1 MRMPFT
7 TAPHFLFTTHTITM
21 RHLIFL
27 FSLTLSTLAHA
38 QTDSIS
44 QGNQSLLKRFFEYAT
59 QNKISQLPVN
69 ERIAAIGC
77 YFIETPYAGGTLDIN
92 EQEQLVVNLREFDCV
107 TFVDNV
113 LALALMDKYD
123 KQDLPQFLINLKKIR
138 YRNGKITDYTTR
150 LHYSSDW
157 LHEME
162 HSGII
167 EDVTKEKG
175 GIPFT
180 NKVSFIS
187 RNWQKY
193 PALQR
198 DTSLVKKM
206 MHVEKKINNR
216 HYYYIPKEKV
226 LPFAGQ
232 IKTGDIILITT
243 QKKGLDTSHVGIAV
257 EKNGQIHLLHASI
270 SSKKVALTEET
281 LPDYLQRITSHSG
294 IMIGR
299 PVNFKSN

>member
-1 MRMPFT
+1 MK
-7 TAPHFLFTTHTITM
+7 HVILLFL
-21 RHLIFL
+21 
-27 FSLTLSTLAHA
+27 LTLSTAA
-38 QTDSIS
+38 CARTDSIPRED
-44 QGNQSLLKRFFEYAT
+44 QALLKRFFEYANR
-59 QNKISQLPVN
+59 NKISQLPVN
-69 ERIAAIGC
+69 ERIAAIGS

-123 KQDLPQFLINLKKIR
+123 KQHLPQFLVNLKKIR
-138 YRNGKITDYTTR
+138 YRNGKITDYTAR

-162 HSGII
+162 HAGII
-167 EDVTKEKG
+167 ADATQEKG
-175 GIPFT
+175 GIPFS

-198 DTSLVKKM
+198 NSSLVTKM
-206 MHVEKKINNR
+206 RHIEKEINDR

-226 LPFAGQ
+226 LPSAGQ

-243 QKKGLDTSHVGIAV
+243 HKKGLDTSHVGIAV
-257 EKNGQIHLLHASI
+257 EKNGQIHLLHASV
-270 SSKKVALTEET
+270 SSKKVTLKKET